1 MRYENLPPEITALP
15 QWVCVWNNSK
25 IPMRANIKKGASS
38 VQPDTWSTFEDAK
51 NAVESGM
58 YDHLGFVFNN
68 NGIVGIDIDC
78 GFDDDGFLSQ
88 VSIDIMRSCRS
99 YTEVSRS
106 GRGVHIFLKG
116 KLPFKGKNNRAGVEI
131 YESSRY
137 FIVTGQKLIYD
148 TIIENQQAIDYIVEK
163 YFALNHQYGMKQF
176 LVPYLMSSH
185 PGSTMQ
191 EAVKLAEYIRDMG
204 YNPEQVQDFYP
215 TPSTLS
221 TVMYYTGLDPRTME
235 KVYVPTDPHEKA
247 MQRALIQYRDPK
259 NYYLVREALL
269 KAHREDLIGSGPKC
283 LIRAVPPRPGKHLAP
298 PPKAPAKVRPAR
310 GKPVSGK
317 KAIPRQKGKSK

>member
-106 GRGVHIFLKG
+106 GRGVHILLKG

-163 YFALNHQYGMKQF
+163 YFPEAEKESNGTGTGRIYSPHYSKPEGGKISIQPSYPPIPQGMRNLSLTSLAGQLHNQGYGKK
-176 LVPYLMSSH
+176 
-185 PGSTMQ
+185 
-191 EAVKLAEYIRDMG
+191 EI
-204 YNPEQVQDFYP
+204 
-215 TPSTLS
+215 
-221 TVMYYTGLDPRTME
+221 
-235 KVYVPTDPHEKA
+235 YVE
-247 MQRALIQYRDPK
+247 
-259 NYYLVREALL
+259 LL
-269 KAHREDLIGSGPKC
+269 KANQAACK
-283 LIRAVPPRPGKHLAP
+283 PPL
-298 PPKAPAKVRPAR
+298 
-310 GKPVSGK
+310 PVAEIQTIVNSVTK
-317 KAIPRQKGKSK
+317 YRR

>member
-106 GRGVHIFLKG
+106 GRGVHILLKG

-163 YFALNHQYGMKQF
+163 YFAEDEKEGNDSDYSQRIYSPVYTKPENGKISLEPTYPPIPQGMRNLSLTSLAGQLHNQGYEKQKI
-176 LVPYLMSSH
+176 Y
-185 PGSTMQ
+185 Q
-191 EAVKLAEYIRDMG
+191 E
-204 YNPEQVQDFYP
+204 
-215 TPSTLS
+215 
-221 TVMYYTGLDPRTME
+221 
-235 KVYVPTDPHEKA
+235 
-247 MQRALIQYRDPK
+247 
-259 NYYLVREALL
+259 LL
-269 KAHREDLIGSGPKC
+269 KANEAAC
-283 LIRAVPPRPGKHLAP
+283 TPPL
-298 PPKAPAKVRPAR
+298 
-310 GKPVSGK
+310 PVGEIQTIVNSVT
-317 KAIPRQKGKSK
+317 RYRR